1 MGISAISTVRALTLT
16 SLLAAS
22 GAASAQSAAPQQT
35 IPGLEHFSL
44 PGTPRTP
51 TPTPTPT
58 PSATPRVAPPVVRT
72 VPPAAR
78 PTPRATPVQPPRTTT
93 QPPRATPAPRPTA
106 TSRPVPVTRAT
117 PTPRPTS
124 TPAPRAVVTPI
135 PAPRPVVTPAPAAPV
150 VAPPVATPA
159 PVAMTPIP
167 ETLPTAAPT
176 ELPAVE
182 PTGDEGR
189 LTLRNTL
196 AGFSDLV
203 PTIAIG
209 AGVVAVLG
217 LLFWFF
223 RRRRAGDRYDEGE
236 EDDRRVDRHERF
248 DLGLD
253 MRIAPEP
260 DPVAAPAV
268 PPPAS
273 ERVPFAPV
281 AEPAPVAESPA
292 AAPIVEDLSVLPV
305 SDAVASA
312 AVAPVAAPIIDEAPV
327 LLSASDT
334 GRATLDIVL
343 HPRRAGTNLT
353 SAAVEYDVVVR
364 NSGSAAAA
372 QVRLDVRLL
381 TAGAQQDGLIHAL
394 FDEPVERPI
403 TPPFDLLPGTEV
415 RLGGMGIL
423 PRERI
428 SAMTVEGREL
438 FVPVITVNLTYDW
451 AGGSGQTARSFV
463 IGIERSAGARMG
475 AFRLD
480 DVRMYAEV
488 GALEYTIAVNR

>member
-1 MGISAISTVRALTLT
+1 
-16 SLLAAS
+16 
-22 GAASAQSAAPQQT
+22 
-35 IPGLEHFSL
+35 
-44 PGTPRTP
+44 
-51 TPTPTPT
+51 
-58 PSATPRVAPPVVRT
+58 
-72 VPPAAR
+72 
-78 PTPRATPVQPPRTTT
+78 
-93 QPPRATPAPRPTA
+93 
-106 TSRPVPVTRAT
+106 
-117 PTPRPTS
+117 
-124 TPAPRAVVTPI
+124 
-135 PAPRPVVTPAPAAPV
+135 
-150 VAPPVATPA
+150 
-159 PVAMTPIP
+159 
-167 ETLPTAAPT
+167 LPTAAPT

-209 AGVVAVLG
+209 AGILAVLG

-253 MRIAPEP
+253 MRVAP
-260 DPVAAPAV
+260 DPDPMASPAV
-268 PPPAS
+268 PPPAP

-281 AEPAPVAESPA
+281 AEPAAPVAASPLV
-292 AAPIVEDLSVLPV
+292 APIVEEATVLPV
-305 SDAVASA
+305 AEPVVPTAP
-312 AVAPVAAPIIDEAPV
+312 APVAAPIVDEAPV
-327 LLSASDT
+327 PTAAPDT

-451 AGGSGQTARSFV
+451 AAGSGQTARSFV
-463 IGIERSAGARMG
+463 IGIERGAGARMG

>member
-1 MGISAISTVRALTLT
+1 
-16 SLLAAS
+16 
-22 GAASAQSAAPQQT
+22 
-35 IPGLEHFSL
+35 
-44 PGTPRTP
+44 
-51 TPTPTPT
+51 
-58 PSATPRVAPPVVRT
+58 VV
-72 VPPAAR
+72 AR
-78 PTPRATPVQPPRTTT
+78 PTP
-93 QPPRATPAPRPTA
+93 
-106 TSRPVPVTRAT
+106 
-117 PTPRPTS
+117 
-124 TPAPRAVVTPI
+124 TPAPRAIVTPT
-135 PAPRPVVTPAPAAPV
+135 PASRPVVTPAPAAPV

-159 PVAMTPIP
+159 PVATTPIP

-217 LLFWFF
+217 LLLWFF
-223 RRRRAGDRYDEGE
+223 RRRSAADRYDDEE
-236 EDDRRVDRHERF
+236 EDDRRRDRHERF
-248 DLGLD
+248 DLGFD
-253 MRIAPEP
+253 MRIPPEP
-260 DPVAAPAV
+260 EPQAPPAASV
-268 PPPAS
+268 AS
-273 ERVPFAPV
+273 ERVPFAPPV
-281 AEPAPVAESPA
+281 EPV
-292 AAPIVEDLSVLPV
+292 APIVAPPATAPV
-305 SDAVASA
+305 IDERPVPLAGDMVDPPAAS
-312 AVAPVAAPIIDEAPV
+312 PVAASIVEEV
-327 LLSASDT
+327 RVSSAATAT
-334 GRATLDIVL
+334 GRAALEIAL
-343 HPRRAGTNLT
+343 QPRRAGTNLT
-353 SAAVEYDVVVR
+353 SAAVEYDVIVR
-364 NSGSAAAA
+364 NSGGAAATD
-372 QVRLDVRLL
+372 VRLDVRLL
-381 TAGAQQDGLIHAL
+381 TAGAQQDALINAL

-403 TPPFDLLPGTEV
+403 TPPFDLLPGADV

-463 IGIERSAGARMG
+463 IGIERNAGARMG

>member
-1 MGISAISTVRALTLT
+1 MTSTMRALTLILMLGT
-16 SLLAAS
+16 S
-22 GAASAQSAAPQQT
+22 GAALAQNAAQT

-44 PGTPRTP
+44 PGTPRAP
-51 TPTPTPT
+51 APTPT

-72 VPPAAR
+72 VPSAAR
-78 PTPRATPVQPPRTTT
+78 PTPRATSTPRVTPT
-93 QPPRATPAPRPTA
+93 QPPRATPSPRPTA
-106 TSRPVPVTRAT
+106 TSRPQPVSRAT
-117 PTPRPTS
+117 PTPRPTPTLPVMARPTP
-124 TPAPRAVVTPI
+124 TPAPRAI
-135 PAPRPVVTPAPAAPV
+135 VTPAPPPPVIATPAP
-150 VAPPVATPA
+150 PPVAT
-159 PVAMTPIP
+159 TPIP
-167 ETLPTAAPT
+167 ETLPTASST
-176 ELPAVE
+176 EPPAVE

-196 AGFSDLV
+196 AGFSDLA

-209 AGVVAVLG
+209 AGIVAVLG
-217 LLFWFF
+217 LLMWFF
-223 RRRRAGDRYDEGE
+223 RRRSAAERYDEGD

-253 MRIAPEP
+253 MRIAP
-260 DPVAAPAV
+260 DPAASPAAPS
-268 PPPAS
+268 PAP
-273 ERVPFAPV
+273 ERVPFAPI
-281 AEPAPVAESPA
+281 AEPAAPASPTV
-292 AAPIVEDLSVLPV
+292 APIVEEAPVLPV
-305 SDAVASA
+305 AEPVAPSA
-312 AVAPVAAPIIDEAPV
+312 PAPVAAPIVDEAPV
-327 LLSASDT
+327 LSAASDI
-334 GRATLDIVL
+334 GRATLDIAL
-343 HPRRAGTNLT
+343 HLRRAGTNLT
-353 SAAVEYDVVVR
+353 SAAVEYDVIVR
-364 NSGSAAAA
+364 NSGGAAAA
-372 QVRLDVRLL
+372 DVRLDVRLL
-381 TAGAQQDGLIHAL
+381 TAGAQQDALIHGL

-463 IGIERSAGARMG
+463 IGIERSAGAKMG

-488 GALEYTIAVNR
+488 GTLEYTIAVNR